1 MILPENA
8 PDPAKKGGGGAAA
21 RKRRAELFVQQPAFR
36 QRRAGRRLGVGNR
49 LWAAD
54 FFGFYPMERRAG
66 IGTVNIRACAG
77 LLSCSAVRGGA
88 WASAGTA

>member
-8 PDPAKKGGGGAAA
+8 PDPAKKGGGGRCGAEAQSGVVCAAA
-21 RKRRAELFVQQPAFR
+21 CFQAAPCGEALDA
-36 QRRAGRRLGVGNR
+36 GNR

-77 LLSCSAVRGGA
+77 LLSGSTVRGGA
-88 WASAGTA
+88 WAPGTA